1 MPPLSRSAS
10 RQYAGHVNLQQPRV
24 QANFDQQ
31 QQLEMMQ
38 YLQLV
43 QHQRMQGSFQFP
55 STPLTTGT
63 SLGTTLRP
71 DEMTT
76 FTDVRMPGQN
86 AIINGISSNAETEVS
101 RSADPPPRT
110 HDQNLGGEFSEPL
123 NSGSSYGDDMAKA
136 MEYDVIQEVDRR
148 SAEGLESPSTRACAV
163 WKRPSPSEE
172 KFTTRKPRDLD
183 WKRKVR
189 MRHKAALAKHQDP
202 SERQAYLSAL
212 TEDYVKFCYNLHD
225 VHDELR
231 NKPSVKRTYDL
242 EKRHT
247 RWSYDGNNLTPYE
260 IGGNSSSTEWLD
272 ANALWEKQRL
282 RTWQQQYCLE
292 GNASRNGTGGDG
304 TTS

>member
-10 RQYAGHVNLQQPRV
+10 RQYAGYVNLQQPRV

-43 QHQRMQGSFQFP
+43 QHQQMQGSFQFP
-55 STPLTTGT
+55 STPHTMGT

-123 NSGSSYGDDMAKA
+123 NSGSSYGDD
-136 MEYDVIQEVDRR
+136 
-148 SAEGLESPSTRACAV
+148 
-163 WKRPSPSEE
+163 
-172 KFTTRKPRDLD
+172 
-183 WKRKVR
+183 
-189 MRHKAALAKHQDP
+189 
-202 SERQAYLSAL
+202 LSL
-212 TEDYVKFCYNLHD
+212 IH
-225 VHDELR
+225 
-231 NKPSVKRTYDL
+231 
-242 EKRHT
+242 
-247 RWSYDGNNLTPYE
+247 
-260 IGGNSSSTEWLD
+260 I
-272 ANALWEKQRL
+272 
-282 RTWQQQYCLE
+282 
-292 GNASRNGTGGDG
+292 
-304 TTS
+304 